1 MRENTSDVSKNGE
14 KVKTA
19 ASPEKKKQEC
29 DGLNSVQTPDWMLD
43 KTTINELKFC
53 KLFTQKHPMK
63 CIGGRFFDYDGL
75 VDENALGNEVY
86 RMLRQGVWLGL
97 SKKVVQI
104 DRKSVV

>member
-1 MRENTSDVSKNGE
+1 MRENTNDVLKNGE

-19 ASPEKKKQEC
+19 ASPERKKERE
-29 DGLNSVQTPDWMLD
+29 LPDWMLD
-43 KTTINELKFC
+43 KTTVNELKFC

-86 RMLRQGVWLGL
+86 RMLRQSVWIGL
-97 SKKVVQI
+97 SKKVMQI
-104 DRKSVV
+104 MDALRLYTAL